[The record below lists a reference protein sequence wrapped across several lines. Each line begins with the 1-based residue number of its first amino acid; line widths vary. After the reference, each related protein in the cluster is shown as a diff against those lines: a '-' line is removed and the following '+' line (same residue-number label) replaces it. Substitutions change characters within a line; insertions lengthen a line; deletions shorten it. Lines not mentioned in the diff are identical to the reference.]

1 MYLLDQRNLGFAILA
16 LLGAMVL
23 SKWVAT
29 GTILDRPDGSLLA
42 WTADLYNWHLSSA
55 HRQADRPGRG

>member
-1 MYLLDQRNLGFAILA
+1 
-16 LLGAMVL
+16 MVL